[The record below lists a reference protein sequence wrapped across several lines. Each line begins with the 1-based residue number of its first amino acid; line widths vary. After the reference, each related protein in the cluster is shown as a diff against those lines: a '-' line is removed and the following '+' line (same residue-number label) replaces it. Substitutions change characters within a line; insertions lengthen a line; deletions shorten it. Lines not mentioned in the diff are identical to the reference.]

1 VRKNGAAVLPICV
14 RARLFIKGFALAAAH
29 LVKKLSC
36 FPERR
41 AHYSCTQLWGF
52 SGRRAK
58 MCERPP
64 SPLAYLSSQEDQSA
78 QGKETRYD
86 VTRLDILEAFG
97 FAGPGVSGLID
108 H

>member
-1 VRKNGAAVLPICV
+1 
-14 RARLFIKGFALAAAH
+14 
-29 LVKKLSC
+29 
-36 FPERR
+36 
-41 AHYSCTQLWGF
+41 
-52 SGRRAK
+52 

-97 FAGPGVSGLID
+97 FAGPSTTLLVSVVE
-108 H
+108 

>member
-1 VRKNGAAVLPICV
+1 
-14 RARLFIKGFALAAAH
+14 
-29 LVKKLSC
+29 
-36 FPERR
+36 
-41 AHYSCTQLWGF
+41 
-52 SGRRAK
+52 

-97 FAGPGVSGLID
+97 FAGPRAVFKSIELGEKVISLRVLCQFCYKAQYLRTAL
-108 H
+108 